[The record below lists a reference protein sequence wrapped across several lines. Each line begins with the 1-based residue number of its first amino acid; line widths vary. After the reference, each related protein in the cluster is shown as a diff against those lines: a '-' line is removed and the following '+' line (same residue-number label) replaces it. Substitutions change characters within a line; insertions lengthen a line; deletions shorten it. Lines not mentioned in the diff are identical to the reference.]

1 MKTIQSRGPGRVG
14 RAMRRLAMAGY
25 LVLAFGAHGMA
36 QGVGGSMALDCS
48 LSNIDASVWKMVT
61 PLTSATPV
69 GAILYQRSVS
79 LVVSFKYGRASEAH
93 ELVAAGHWT
102 SGPLVTNGAVP
113 TNINGIGFK
122 WAGVSGNGD
131 THTLPQ
137 VGLPMVTA
145 THNLGRVSESGSD
158 LQMMLFRQYLV
169 LDKPVSQ
176 LPQGKLIVK
185 NLPGNPIVAIYA
197 IDLPKGVASVGGT
210 VTVPEQTTPSN
221 LCKLTKTFVGVGNVC
236 IGSECEFHVPN
247 RCEIQSDWVKPVT
260 LGNFAITR
268 FPALHAV
275 SARQFRYHAQPVRG
289 RGQAVDQFP
298 RQGPAAESRHN
309 AFAVERTGRP
319 ASRTR
324 VQYRD
329 DAWADEATDC
339 IRRSGHG
346 PDLSDDT
353 QRRHGD
359 DPAACPVH
367 QNRHGWRAGGKR
379 EWGRGI
385 HVHVPVM
392 ARAASRMPHHETR

>member
-275 SARQFRYHAQPVRG
+275 SEPVSFDITLSQCAAAAKPSISFRDKAPQPNPDTTLLQLSAPAGRPVARGFNIVMMHGQTKQRIAYGDPGTAPTYPMIRNGDTATIPLLAQYIRTGTDGELSPG
-289 RGQAVDQFP
+289 SANG
-298 RQGPAAESRHN
+298 AAE
-309 AFAVERTGRP
+309 FTFTFP
-319 ASRTR
+319 
-324 VQYRD
+324 
-329 DAWADEATDC
+329 
-339 IRRSGHG
+339 
-346 PDLSDDT
+346 
-353 QRRHGD
+353 
-359 DPAACPVH
+359 
-367 QNRHGWRAGGKR
+367 
-379 EWGRGI
+379 
-385 HVHVPVM
+385 
-392 ARAASRMPHHETR
+392 